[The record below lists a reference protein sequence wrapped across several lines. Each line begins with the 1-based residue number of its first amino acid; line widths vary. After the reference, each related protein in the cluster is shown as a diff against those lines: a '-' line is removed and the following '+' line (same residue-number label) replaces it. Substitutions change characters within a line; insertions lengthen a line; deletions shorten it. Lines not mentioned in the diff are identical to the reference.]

1 LKTYLALFIAALFTS
16 TLLTPLLRRLCAR
29 TRWLN
34 RPPLERRDEE
44 RRHIPRLGGVAI
56 FASVLI
62 TLMLPFLPLVNNLLT
77 QAVRAQSRQLLIILL
92 PATVVF
98 LLGVY
103 DDLRDARPA
112 IKLCVEV
119 AAAIM
124 FYGLGGRVEAL
135 SVPFVGTVMLDPWVG
150 FALTIIWVVGI
161 TNAFNLIDGVDGLAA
176 GAALFSSLVIMVV
189 SIMSG
194 SPLVTMAAI
203 ALCGVLLGFL
213 RYNFNPAS
221 IFMGDSGS
229 LFVGF
234 TLAALSVS
242 GSQKASTAIAVA
254 IPIMTFAVPMM
265 DTAFTIVRRFL
276 SGQHVL
282 KGDREHFHHMLLA
295 RGWSERRVAMVLYG
309 VCALFGLMALLFVNE
324 RGSRMTGLVLFVV
337 GTAVWFAIGR
347 LRYHEVAEVRAS
359 MRRNLAERRLRG
371 VNNLRV
377 RRACQALSKATTMV
391 EVFVAIE
398 RMLEHGEFAYATAQ
412 VGHSSNAER
421 NAAVLAG
428 EKLLEGLSGTISLRD
443 QLIGWSW
450 HGDTASSREVKGS
463 NDFWTLRLPLSTESA
478 RWGYINFYREFGRT
492 TPLLLDINYMC
503 NHFQRELARAV
514 ERVLCANE
522 SREGKATEMALS
534 LSGTK

>member
-1 LKTYLALFIAALFTS
+1 LKTYLALFIAALLTS
-16 TLLTPLLRRLCAR
+16 TLLTPLLRRLCER

-34 RPPLERRDEE
+34 RPAAQRRDEE
-44 RRHIPRLGGVAI
+44 RRPIPRLGGVAI
-56 FASVLI
+56 FASMLI
-62 TLMLPFLPLVNNLLT
+62 TLALPFLPIVDNLLT
-77 QAVRAQSRQLLIILL
+77 QAVRAQGRQLLIILL
-92 PATVVF
+92 PATLVF

-103 DDLRDARPA
+103 DDLRDAGPLL
-112 IKLCVEV
+112 KLSVEI
-119 AAAIM
+119 AAAIV
-124 FYGLGGRVEAL
+124 FYVLGGRVEAL
-135 SVPFVGTVMLDPWVG
+135 SVPFVGSVMLSPWVG

-194 SPLVTMAAI
+194 LTLVTMAAI

-265 DTAFTIVRRFL
+265 DTAFTIARRFL

-324 RGSRMTGLVLFVV
+324 RDGRMTGLVLFVV

-377 RRACQALSKATTMV
+377 RRACQALSKATTIV
-391 EVFVAIE
+391 EVFVTIE
-398 RMLEHGEFAYATAQ
+398 RMLEHGEFAYANAQ

-428 EKLLEGLSGTISLRD
+428 EKSLEGLSGTISLRD
-443 QLIGWSW
+443 QLIGWNW
-450 HGDTASSREVKGS
+450 YGDAMGAREVKGS
-463 NDFWTLRLPLSTESA
+463 NDFWTLRLPLSTATAE
-478 RWGYINFYREFGRT
+478 WGYINFYREFGRT

-503 NHFQRELARAV
+503 NHFQRELSRAV